1 MLRTIIGVIAL
12 IADAWSMNR
21 EYKDG
26 NLIGVLLWESCCSV
40 LWWLWY
46 EKEDGYE

>member
-12 IADAWSMNR
+12 IADDWSMNR

-26 NLIGVLLWESCCSV
+26 HLIGVLFWGILLLCV
-40 LWWLWY
+40 VVAMV
-46 EKEDGYE
+46 